1 MNKLFRDG
9 RPAGSGR
16 LKGLYVFETGEKLFR
31 TAARVMIELC
41 YAEVARKGYF
51 TVVLSGGST
60 PLGLY
65 SLLASEEFRARV
77 TWRDI
82 HFFWGD
88 ERCVPPG
95 DPMSNYGE
103 DSRTMLS
110 RANVPEEN
118 IHRMRGEMDPGQAAI
133 EYEREITGFFSARE
147 APEPVFDLVFLGLG
161 PDGHTLSLFPNGPE
175 LAESERL
182 VVESRA
188 PSGRPER
195 LTMTLPLVNKA
206 GVCVFLVTGSKKAGI
221 LKAVMEDDGGRYP
234 ASLVSPVSGNL
245 AWFVDTEAASAMG
258 GSEKGGR

>member
-1 MNKLFRDG
+1 MSELLRDD
-9 RPAGSGR
+9 RPAGPGR

-65 SLLASEEFRARV
+65 SLLASDEFRARV

-95 DPMSNYGE
+95 DPASNYGE
-103 DSRTMLS
+103 ALRTMLS
-110 RANVPEEN
+110 KANVPEEN
-118 IHRMRGEMDPGQAAI
+118 IHRMRGEMEPARAAI
-133 EYEREITGFFSARE
+133 EYEKDITGFFSARQ

-161 PDGHTLSLFPNGPE
+161 TDGHTLSLFPNAPE

-182 VVESRA
+182 VIESRA
-188 PSGRPER
+188 PSGGPER
-195 LTMTLPLVNKA
+195 LTMTLPLVNSA
-206 GVCVFLVTGSKKAGI
+206 GVCVFLVTGAVKAGI
-221 LKAVMEDDGGRYP
+221 LKAVMENDGGRYP
-234 ASLVSPVSGNL
+234 ASLVSPRSGNL
-245 AWFVDTEAASAMG
+245 AWFVDREAASAMG
-258 GSEKGGR
+258 GHEGGGR